1 MSGIALEIIS
11 FIYFVFVLIFSIMA
25 IAGGGDGVMVGIIL
39 LLIGL
44 VSALVLYGFGMLIEK
59 ITKIDR
65 TLDDIADMMS
75 KPVPDLQESEQNMPI
90 SEENLQNHEDNL

>member
-11 FIYFVFVLIFSIMA
+11 FIYFVFVLIFSITA
-25 IAGGGDGVMVGIIL
+25 IAGGGDGVMIGIIL

-44 VSALVLYGFGMLIEK
+44 VSALVLYGFGMVIEK

-75 KPVPDLQESEQNMPI
+75 KSASDLEESEQNVPNR
-90 SEENLQNHEDNL
+90 EENL

>member
-11 FIYFVFVLIFSIMA
+11 FIYFVFVLIFSIIA
-25 IAGGGDGVMVGIIL
+25 IAGGGDGVMIGIVL

-75 KPVPDLQESEQNMPI
+75 KPASGLQESEQNMPI
-90 SEENLQNHEDNL
+90 SEENLQNREDNL